1 MEIFKKFWKILS
13 KKHKNIFI
21 ALVFLMILGAIF
33 ETLGVTLIIPLIG
46 MVLSEELSI
55 PEFILNFLPFLES
68 ASQKDIVIYAI
79 SFFLLFYLF
88 KSLYLAYLVYV
99 QARFT
104 YSLQKN
110 VSTRLYKMY
119 LQQPYSFH
127 LNKNSGNIISNTMTE
142 SMQFAMSFA
151 SPLIFFLTDVF
162 IILGIFSLL
171 LLVEPFG
178 AISILIIFITGS
190 LLMYAYSKNKSSLW
204 GEMRQKHE
212 AKRIQTAQQGIN
224 GIKDVK
230 LYGFESVFSGYF
242 YKNTDVSLN
251 SGRLQTTLQGMPKIF
266 FELLTVIA
274 LSTLILTLYFSGTA
288 SNDLIATLGVFAMS
302 AFKLLPSIARLVS
315 NVQAFRFGLP
325 VVDIINNE
333 LDLETTSSK
342 ELPKKKLDFSENI
355 ILKNTNFLYEGGQ
368 NNALKN
374 INLNIKAGQTIGFI
388 GSSGAGKS
396 TLIDIILGLLKPT
409 SGEILVDNKIID
421 NQNIKSWQKNIGYV
435 SQTIYLL
442 DDTFRKNIAFGL
454 SEEEI
459 DENKILN
466 AIKFAQLQEFI
477 STLPEGLDTFVG
489 ESGVRI
495 SGGQRQRIG
504 IARALYNNPSVLVL
518 DEATSALDL
527 KTESNVMGSIKTLH
541 GQKTILIIAHRL
553 STVKDCD
560 YIYKLDNGSI
570 IEHGTSIEMLK

>member
-21 ALVFLMILGAIF
+21 ALVFLMILGAVF

-55 PEFILNFLPFLES
+55 PEFILNFLPFLEL

-79 SFFLLFYLF
+79 SFFLIFYFF

-99 QARFT
+99 QARFS
-104 YSLQKN
+104 YSIQKN
-110 VSTRLYKMY
+110 ISTRLYKMY

-242 YKNTDVSLN
+242 YKNTDISLN

-333 LDLETTSSK
+333 LDLETPSSK
-342 ELPKKKLDFSENI
+342 ELPTKKLGFSENI
-355 ILKNTNFLYEGGQ
+355 ILEEYQF
-368 NNALKN
+368 
-374 INLNIKAGQTIGFI
+374 
-388 GSSGAGKS
+388 
-396 TLIDIILGLLKPT
+396 
-409 SGEILVDNKIID
+409 
-421 NQNIKSWQKNIGYV
+421 
-435 SQTIYLL
+435 YL
-442 DDTFRKNIAFGL
+442 
-454 SEEEI
+454 
-459 DENKILN
+459 
-466 AIKFAQLQEFI
+466 
-477 STLPEGLDTFVG
+477 
-489 ESGVRI
+489 
-495 SGGQRQRIG
+495 
-504 IARALYNNPSVLVL
+504 
-518 DEATSALDL
+518 
-527 KTESNVMGSIKTLH
+527 
-541 GQKTILIIAHRL
+541 
-553 STVKDCD
+553 
-560 YIYKLDNGSI
+560 
-570 IEHGTSIEMLK
+570 

>member
-21 ALVFLMILGAIF
+21 TLVFLMILGAVF

-79 SFFLLFYLF
+79 SFFLFFYLF

-242 YKNTDVSLN
+242 YKNTDISLN

-333 LDLETTSSK
+333 LDLETTS
-342 ELPKKKLDFSENI
+342 LKKLSSKKLGFSENI
-355 ILKNTNFLYEGGQ
+355 ILENTNFIYEGTQ

-374 INLNIKAGQTIGFI
+374 INLNIQVGQTIGFI
-388 GSSGAGKS
+388 GPSGAGKS
-396 TLIDIILGLLKPT
+396 TLIDIMLGLLEPT
-409 SGEILVDNKIID
+409 SGVISVDSKIID
-421 NQNIKSWQKNIGYV
+421 KQNIKSWQKNIGYV

-489 ESGVRI
+489 ESGVRL

-527 KTESNVMGSIKTLH
+527 NTESDVMDSIKKLH

>member
-13 KKHKNIFI
+13 KKHKNAFI

-46 MVLSEELSI
+46 MVLSEEVSI

-190 LLMYAYSKNKSSLW
+190 LLMYAYSKNKSSSW

-368 NNALKN
+368 NKALKN

-396 TLIDIILGLLKPT
+396 TLIDIILGLLEPT
-409 SGEILVDNKIID
+409 SGVILVDSKIID
-421 NQNIKSWQKNIGYV
+421 KQNIKSWQKNIGYV

-527 KTESNVMGSIKTLH
+527 KTESDVMGSIKTLH

-570 IEHGTSIEMLK
+570 IDHGTSIEMLK

>member
-21 ALVFLMILGAIF
+21 ALVFLMILGAVF

-55 PEFILNFLPFLES
+55 PEFILNFLPFLEL

-79 SFFLLFYLF
+79 SFFLIFYLF
-88 KSLYLAYLVYV
+88 KSLFLAYLVYV
-99 QARFT
+99 QARFS
-104 YSLQKN
+104 YSIQKN

-171 LLVEPFG
+171 LLIEPFG
-178 AISILIIFITGS
+178 AITILFIFITGS
-190 LLMYAYSKNKSSLW
+190 ILLYAYSKNKSSLW

-242 YKNTDVSLN
+242 YKNTDISLN

-274 LSTLILTLYFSGTA
+274 LSTLILTLYFSGTS

-333 LDLETTSSK
+333 LDLETPS
-342 ELPKKKLDFSENI
+342 LKKLPSKKLGFSENI
-355 ILKNTNFLYEGGQ
+355 ILENTNFIYEGTQ

-374 INLNIKAGQTIGFI
+374 INLNIQAGQTIGFI
-388 GSSGAGKS
+388 GPSGAGKS
-396 TLIDIILGLLKPT
+396 TLIDIMLGLLEPT
-409 SGEILVDNKIID
+409 SGVISVDSKIID
-421 NQNIKSWQKNIGYV
+421 KRNIKSWQKNIGYV

-454 SEEEI
+454 SEDEI
-459 DENKILN
+459 DENKISN
-466 AIKFAQLQEFI
+466 AIKFAQLQDFI
-477 STLPEGLDTFVG
+477 STLPDGLDTFVG
-489 ESGVRI
+489 ESGVRL

-518 DEATSALDL
+518 DEATSALDF
-527 KTESNVMGSIKTLH
+527 KTESDVMDSIKTLH
-541 GQKTILIIAHRL
+541 GQ
-553 STVKDCD
+553 
-560 YIYKLDNGSI
+560 
-570 IEHGTSIEMLK
+570 